1 MDFAGTVQ
9 ESICAWLEMSPCR
22 EEAVSGD
29 HAVPFRQII
38 DALPQCIF
46 WKDDRG
52 RFLGCNR
59 AGAHAVGLARS
70 DDIAGRTDADF
81 HRDMEVANYLRLE
94 DERVM
99 LSGIPIY
106 RHLSQGQGAE
116 QSAPWFETSKI
127 PLRDERGA
135 IVGLLIC
142 YDDVTERVRFE
153 ELLRQ
158 ANERLEVAA
167 NFTHNWS
174 MWLDTDGRLRW
185 VSPAVAPMCGYG
197 PDECHA
203 MPDYPLPLIHSDDR
217 ERLADLLLRGSAA
230 DVEAEFR
237 FTRKDGQV
245 RWGSVACRAV
255 IGAGGERRG
264 VRASVVDITAQKEA
278 EARLVELNASLEAR
292 ILEATV
298 EAAAQE
304 RLLLQQSRFAGLG
317 EMIGCIVHQW
327 RQPLTALGLLLQNL
341 QLDARDGAVAAD
353 VLDERLQR
361 AFGVVERMSS
371 TIDDFRH
378 FFKPASRSS
387 AFDACDCV
395 DEVLRLMAPSLEVA
409 HVAVVV
415 KADRPC
421 MAAGRQS
428 ELAQVLMNL
437 IGNARDAL
445 VLCGDTVQRTIWIEV
460 APADDEIVIIERN
473 NGGPIDEGHIDRIFD
488 AYYTTKAEGTGLG
501 LHMSKLIVERHFGG
515 WISCINTA
523 DGVEFAVGLPAA
535 LTSGA
540 CEDAASR
547 PAPNGNKGG

>member
-1 MDFAGTVQ
+1 MDFAGSVQ
-9 ESICAWLEMSPCR
+9 DSLCSWLDLAPCR
-22 EEAVSGD
+22 AEGASGD
-29 HAVPFRQII
+29 HAIPFRQII
-38 DALPQCIF
+38 DVLPQCIF

-59 AGAHAVGLARS
+59 AGAHAVGLEHPG
-70 DDIAGRTDADF
+70 DIAGRTDSDF
-81 HRDMEVANYLRLE
+81 NQDIEVANYLRLE

-106 RHLSQGQGAE
+106 RHLSQGQGD
-116 QSAPWFETSKI
+116 SAPWFETSKI
-127 PLRDERGA
+127 PLRNAHGM

-142 YDDVTERVRFE
+142 YDDVSERVRVE

-158 ANERLEVAA
+158 ANERLDVAA
-167 NFTHNWS
+167 NFTHSWS
-174 MWLDTDGRLRW
+174 MWLDTDGRLCW
-185 VSPAVAPMCGYG
+185 ISPAVASMCGYA
-197 PDECHA
+197 PHECHA
-203 MPDYPLPLIHSDDR
+203 MPDYPLPLIHPDDR
-217 ERLADLLLRGSAA
+217 ERIGALLLHGSAA

-237 FTRKDGQV
+237 FARKDGQV
-245 RWGSVACRAV
+245 RWGNIACRAV
-255 IGAGGERRG
+255 VADGERRG

-292 ILEATV
+292 IHEASV

-304 RLLLQQSRFAGLG
+304 RLLLQQSRYAGLG

-341 QLDARDGAVAAD
+341 QIDRHEGMLDPAIM
-353 VLDERLQR
+353 DERLQR
-361 AFGVVERMSS
+361 AFGVVERMSA

-378 FFKPASRSS
+378 FFKPTSRIS

-395 DEVLRLMAPSLEVA
+395 DEVLRLMAPSLEAAHIDVA
-409 HVAVVV
+409 V

-421 MAAGRQS
+421 MTPGRQN

-445 VLCGDTVQRTIWIEV
+445 VTGAEVDRRVISIEL
-460 APADDEIVIIERN
+460 ACADDEIVIVERN
-473 NGGPIDEGHIDRIFD
+473 NGGPIDEDHIGRIFD

-515 WISCINTA
+515 WISCANTQG
-523 DGVEFAVGLPAA
+523 GVEFAVGLPAA
-535 LTSGA
+535 STAAGA
-540 CEDAASR
+540 
-547 PAPNGNKGG
+547 APGDMG